1 MIYAKVIADSI
12 NTEGDRLTTMEVQ
25 FHRFILPEFN
35 THRVFSRNS
44 ASSRAIPISRQI
56 EKISKNPAFP
66 VFWGVNKP
74 GMQAEEE
81 LAFCDS
87 VKASKTWLKASKS
100 AVKHAKKL
108 EKLGVHKQTTNRLLE
123 PFMWHKVIVSSTEWD
138 SFFEQ
143 RCSPLAQPEIRE
155 VADLMKTAYE
165 SSTPALL
172 IKGEYHLPYLTF
184 KDLNFSRQDRIKM
197 CVARCARVSYDN
209 HDGSFNQLKDLQLFD
224 RLANAEPP
232 HWSPMEHIAT
242 PSTKK
247 LNNSGNFAGFSQVRH
262 NLDLVL

>member
-1 MIYAKVIADSI
+1 MIYAKIIADSV
-12 NTEGDRLTTMEVQ
+12 NANSDRLTTMEVQ

-44 ASSRAIPISRQI
+44 ASSRAIPISKQI
-56 EKISKNPAFP
+56 ERISKNPAFP

-74 GMQAEEE
+74 GMQADEE

-123 PFMWHKVIVSSTEWD
+123 PFIWHKVIVSSTEWD
-138 SFFEQ
+138 GFFKQ

-155 VADLMKTAYE
+155 VADLMRKAYE
-165 SSTPALL
+165 ASTPTLL

-184 KDLNFSRQDRIKM
+184 KDLNFSKEDRIKM
-197 CVARCARVSYDN
+197 CSARCARVSYDN
-209 HDGSFNQLKDLQLFD
+209 HDGSFNQLKDLQLFS
-224 RLANAEPP
+224 RLANADPP

-247 LNNSGNFAGFSQVRH
+247 LNNSGNFTGFAQIRH